1 MVTYHIF
8 PILSSKT
15 ITQKLIPIEIPNS
28 YKFGQKPIPY
38 DQAEGFAYDSG
49 GKSFK
54 CVGFVNQS
62 SIFDEHLCGT
72 GIKAVVAAKDCPVAE
87 RALAALTTAMRELN
101 LAMIVRQ
108 VYAARTKPKMMAL
121 FPNNLLKNSPKHN
134 SFVMHE
140 LIYKDNLAKIPLPS
154 IKTPRNEPSTEQYEA
169 IEKLIDSMDLMTA
182 GSNEGDEDDP
192 ETGGSREAFKR
203 FLNPVLQHTYRTI
216 AHRALH
222 PSEPVLTADKD
233 LMDLLN
239 APPKIRTQSKPHVEK
254 VKELFKLEPV
264 VRSSKQELFAKMQKI
279 SAGADVDANTDTSTT
294 DRATDLIEVGTV
306 TPDEDFA
313 ELLQRGERFDTLA
326 VQIQN
331 VISNFV
337 LKSVAL
343 PVEKVLRAVMIYREE
358 AKLLAPYRYNEWIGE
373 FKATLLQRRKLDT
386 WEKIIVAEKFGLI
399 TDTESERSTVTEEE
413 AAEFYKIDSANSG
426 RGGNG
431 AADEEPDDVNDLFDD
446 M

>member
-1 MVTYHIF
+1 
-8 PILSSKT
+8 
-15 ITQKLIPIEIPNS
+15 
-28 YKFGQKPIPY
+28 
-38 DQAEGFAYDSG
+38 
-49 GKSFK
+49 
-54 CVGFVNQS
+54 
-62 SIFDEHLCGT
+62 
-72 GIKAVVAAKDCPVAE
+72 
-87 RALAALTTAMRELN
+87 
-101 LAMIVRQ
+101 MIVRQ
-108 VYAARTKPKMMAL
+108 VYAARTKPKMMVL
-121 FPNNLLKNSPKHN
+121 FPNNLLKNNPNHN

-140 LIYKDNLAKIPLPS
+140 LIYKDNVAKIPLPT
-154 IKTPRNEPSTEQYEA
+154 IKTQKNEPSPEQYEA
-169 IEKLIDSMDLMTA
+169 VEKLIDSMDLMTA

-192 ETGGSREAFKR
+192 EGGNPREAFSK

-222 PSEPVLTADKD
+222 PSEPILMADKD
-233 LMDLLN
+233 LMALLS

-264 VRSSKQELFAKMQKI
+264 VRSSKQALFAKMQKI
-279 SAGADVDANTDTSTT
+279 TAGADADTDANTNTSTM
-294 DRATDLIEVGTV
+294 DRDTDLIEVGTV

-358 AKLLAPYRYNEWIGE
+358 AKLLAPYRYNEWIVE

-399 TDTESERSTVTEEE
+399 TSTESDRSTVTEEQ
-413 AAEFYKIDSANSG
+413 AAEFYKIDSASSG
-426 RGGNG
+426 RGGSG
-431 AADEEPDDVNDLFDD
+431 AADEEADDVNDLFDE